1 MRVKLSMVTFEK
13 EVEELLE
20 KAIIFTCSHEGTE
33 IGEISLALLE
43 DSAMQELNLLYLSVN
58 KPTDVIAFALYGP
71 GEPVVGDIYIGYQQ
85 AQVQASERTIPLEI
99 ELVRLAIHG
108 TLHVLGYDHPESDE
122 RLTSDMFL
130 LQESLLQ
137 DFIENNISNAD

>member
-1 MRVKLSMVTFEK
+1 M
-13 EVEELLE
+13 
-20 KAIIFTCSHEGTE
+20 
-33 IGEISLALLE
+33 
-43 DSAMQELNLLYLSVN
+43 
-58 KPTDVIAFALYGP
+58 
-71 GEPVVGDIYIGYQQ
+71 GDIYIGYQQ